1 MRRRVSRGRGRPRGK
16 QHSSTD
22 FRLLQYLALVSMK
35 YEIDAHAFFDGF
47 VEASKRQESTC
58 GSLSIECRKQTRDK
72 AIFLITN
79 RRKVVAQFSI
89 PKHILEES
97 NPLKEFTHKRSSI
110 RNSAQEVTSDH
121 YQIRSLRPGM
131 RPLNIKVRRSGKV
144 SIIKNS

>member
-1 MRRRVSRGRGRPRGK
+1 MRKRVSRGRGRPRGK
-16 QHSSTD
+16 QHSSAD
-22 FRLLQYLALVSMK
+22 FRLLQYLALVSLK
-35 YEIDAHAFFDGF
+35 YEIDSHAFFDRF
-47 VEASKRQESTC
+47 VEAWKRHEATC
-58 GSLSIECRKQTRDK
+58 GSLSIECRKQTTDN
-72 AIFLITN
+72 ATFLLTN

-131 RPLNIKVRRSGKV
+131 RPLNIKVRRSGEV

>member
-16 QHSSTD
+16 QHSSAD

-47 VEASKRQESTC
+47 VEAWKRQESTC

-72 AIFLITN
+72 AIFLLTN